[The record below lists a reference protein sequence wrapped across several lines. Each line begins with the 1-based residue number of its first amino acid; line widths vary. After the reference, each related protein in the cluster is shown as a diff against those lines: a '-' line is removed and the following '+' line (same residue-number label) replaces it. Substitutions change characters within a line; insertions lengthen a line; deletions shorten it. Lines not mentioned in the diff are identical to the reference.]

1 MFGIVKHISD
11 MNDDN
16 YQGNDEIWLQ
26 FSVNIENISPRQNVL
41 YLSNTI
47 LYFVL
52 MVEAYIF
59 VQLPHNNAFH

>member
-26 FSVNIENISPRQNVL
+26 FSVNIENIFSPG
-41 YLSNTI
+41 TFGKH
-47 LYFVL
+47 YFHQ
-52 MVEAYIF
+52 
-59 VQLPHNNAFH
+59 QL